1 MFFAHFDEKSDNYR
15 GLRLRGNDIFITF
28 AHNPFT
34 GMQRHTNIVL
44 YMINRELIR
53 IKAVQL
59 VYANLVNGGRNIEE
73 AVKEM
78 DESLDQAY
86 CMYHHMLNLICEVTD
101 YAAQQYEI
109 TCAQLLD
116 RGRRELPND
125 RFINNRFALQLES
138 NRKLETF
145 TLNHK
150 DLRWTDHEDVVH
162 AIYSLI
168 TESPEYEVYMDS
180 EEESYETDREFWR
193 TVYKKYIINN
203 DLIDDALE
211 EWSIYWNC
219 DRYVIDTF
227 VLKTIRRFEEAN
239 GEQQP
244 LLEQYNNSDD
254 HRFGRDLLVLT
265 MRGREQY
272 EQLITDHTRNWDFSR
287 LAKMD
292 VAVMLTALAEIINID
307 SISVNISINEYLNI
321 AKTYCDLKNVKFINA
336 TLDGIVNDLRRQG
349 KLLK

>member
-1 MFFAHFDEKSDNYR
+1 
-15 GLRLRGNDIFITF
+15 
-28 AHNPFT
+28 
-34 GMQRHTNIVL
+34 MQRHIIVQ

-59 VYANLVNGGRNIEE
+59 VYANLVNGGKNLED
-73 AVKEM
+73 AVNEM
-78 DESLDQAY
+78 DESLEQAY
-86 CMYHHMLNLICEVTD
+86 LMYHHMLNLICEVTD

-109 TCAQLLD
+109 ACAQLLD
-116 RGRRELPND
+116 RGRRDLPND
-125 RFINNRFALQLES
+125 RFVNNRFAMQLES

-162 AIYSLI
+162 TIYRLI
-168 TESPEYEVYMDS
+168 AESPEYETYMESDQD
-180 EEESYETDREFWR
+180 SYEADRDFWR
-193 TVYKKYIINN
+193 TAYKKFIINN

-219 DRYVIDTF
+219 DRYIIDTF
-227 VLKTIRRFEEAN
+227 VLKTIRRFEEGN
-239 GEQQP
+239 GDKQP
-244 LLEQYNNSDD
+244 LLEQYNNVDD
-254 HRFGRDLLVLT
+254 HRFGRELLLLALQ
-265 MRGREQY
+265 GRQQN
-272 EQLITDHTRNWDFSR
+272 EQLITTHTRNWDFSR

-307 SISVNISINEYLNI
+307 SISINISINEYLNI
-321 AKTYCDLKNVKFINA
+321 AKTYCDLKSVKFINA
-336 TLDGIVNDLRRQG
+336 TLDSIVNELRAQS

>member
-1 MFFAHFDEKSDNYR
+1 M
-15 GLRLRGNDIFITF
+15 
-28 AHNPFT
+28 
-34 GMQRHTNIVL
+34 
-44 YMINRELIR
+44 
-53 IKAVQL
+53 QL
-59 VYANLVNGGRNIEE
+59 VYANLVNGGKDLED

-78 DESLDQAY
+78 EESLTEAY
-86 CMYHHMLNLICEVTD
+86 SMYHHMLNLICEITD

-125 RFINNRFALQLES
+125 RFINNRFALQLEN

-145 TLNHK
+145 MLDHK

-162 AIYSLI
+162 AIYDMI
-168 TESPEYEVYMDS
+168 VESPEYELYMES
-180 EEESYETDREFWR
+180 ETDSYEADREFWR
-193 TVYKKYIINN
+193 TAYKKYIINN

-227 VLKTIRRFEEAN
+227 VLKTIRRFDEAN

-244 LLEQYNNSDD
+244 LLEQYHNADD
-254 HRFGRDLLVLT
+254 HRFGRDLLVLSL
-265 MRGREQY
+265 RGREDY
-272 EQLITDHTRNWDFSR
+272 ETLIGKHIRNWDFSR

-292 VAVMLTALAEIINID
+292 VAVMITALAEIVNYE
-307 SISVNISINEYLNI
+307 SISVNISLNEYLNI

-336 TLDGIVNDLRRQG
+336 TLDSIVNDLRREG
-349 KLLK
+349 KILK